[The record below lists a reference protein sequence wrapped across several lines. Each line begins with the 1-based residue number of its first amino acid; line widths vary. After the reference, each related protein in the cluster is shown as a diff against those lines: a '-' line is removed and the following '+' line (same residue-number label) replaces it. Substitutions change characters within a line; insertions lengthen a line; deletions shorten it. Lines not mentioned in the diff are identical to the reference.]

1 MVQFA
6 ETNLLEAVKL
16 QVVLGS
22 CLQDGK
28 LSGRRPKYPIAPPSN
43 SNCTPRFGG
52 GAFVS
57 PRQFPGRQ
65 LSTAKSELLL
75 ISFDGQLPVLDQH
88 HPISALVER
97 LSTISWPRTPPK
109 WGQAL
114 QDVCNDLPQHT
125 LPSNIMAGS
134 KSPCMTSFEVC
145 ETTRETRRST
155 SRTV

>member
-1 MVQFA
+1 MDGLLRRVVGACCDSARATAGGRCAGGWDSEELILLYYELDDRFESCEIVQFV
-6 ETNLLEAVKL
+6 ETELLEAVKS

-57 PRQFPGRQ
+57 PRQLPSRQ

-75 ISFDGQLPVLDQH
+75 TSLDG
-88 HPISALVER
+88 
-97 LSTISWPRTPPK
+97 
-109 WGQAL
+109 
-114 QDVCNDLPQHT
+114 
-125 LPSNIMAGS
+125 
-134 KSPCMTSFEVC
+134 
-145 ETTRETRRST
+145 
-155 SRTV
+155 